1 MREGFGTPDQKSIN
15 TEAISRAVIHQNPE
29 ELLRTG
35 PFGEDLGGEGFWE
48 GAGEVIRQEVC
59 DRGRTFR
66 LGEQASILQKSM
78 EKERLQS
85 VSVRPGGC
93 ERFAEKLRSGNSDQG
108 ASRRPTHF

>member
-35 PFGEDLGGEGFWE
+35 PLSEDLGGEGFWE
-48 GAGEVIRQEVC
+48 GAGEVMRQEVC

-85 VSVRPGGC
+85 VSVRPG
-93 ERFAEKLRSGNSDQG
+93 ALRAFHREVKFGSSDQG
-108 ASRRPTHF
+108 ASRRPTRF